1 MSRLCNTEKILEKLV
16 CKRVYQFLTEN
27 NIIYDLHFGFR
38 QNYST
43 AHVLIILTLKVLD
56 RLLMKDTSDIE
67 YF

>member
-1 MSRLCNTEKILEKLV
+1 MSRLCNTEKILEKLI

-27 NIIYDLHFGFR
+27 SIIYDLNFGFR

-43 AHVLIILTLKVLD
+43 AHILIILSLKVLD